1 LGRVVLG
8 GFLQSLN
15 GGISLL
21 VKLLEVGLGVP
32 DAVVEVAREGIADA
46 VDTVYGQM
54 KQYKEVLLYRLTLQV
69 RQQRQ
74 FPPPHPSSSIQLLK

>member
-1 LGRVVLG
+1 MGGVILG

-46 VDTVYGQM
+46 VDAVGDQM
-54 KQYKEVLLYRLTLQV
+54 KQYKEVLSNRLTLRV
-69 RQQRQ
+69 RQQRRS
-74 FPPPHPSSSIQLLK
+74 PPLHPSSSIQLLK